1 MNALTISAR
10 FSFLASFALLACG
23 PSFQVVYEGDARFEH
38 CYALDDTPTISLEDK
53 TDCWSQWVRSY
64 TYGQTRNRIDYASG
78 RAKALRAV
86 PAMPTD
92 EAIMS
97 AAPGEGTSR
106 VGHDEPVTTNAFAPP
121 PTTMSAVDAGNSSR
135 LETPADEN
143 PGPPSPIR
151 PVNPNLPVGSVVPD
165 TTPRE
170 SCTDRCRGEWQVCRA
185 SCKSGKCA
193 LCDKSYGGCMKR
205 CF

>member
-1 MNALTISAR
+1 MNA
-10 FSFLASFALLACG
+10 FFVPLASVSLLVLAACG

-38 CYALDDTPTISLEDK
+38 CYALDDTPTISLEEK

-97 AAPGEGTSR
+97 AAPGEGISR
-106 VGHDEPVTTNAFAPP
+106 VGHDEPATTNAFAPP
-121 PTTMSAVDAGNSSR
+121 PTTMSAVDGGGQSR
-135 LETPADEN
+135 LETAADEN
-143 PGPPSPIR
+143 PTLPAPVR
-151 PVNPNLPVGSVVPD
+151 PVNPNLPVGAIVPD
-165 TTPRE
+165 VTPRE

-185 SCKSGKCA
+185 SCKPGKCA
-193 LCDKSYGGCMKR
+193 VCDRSYGGCMKS